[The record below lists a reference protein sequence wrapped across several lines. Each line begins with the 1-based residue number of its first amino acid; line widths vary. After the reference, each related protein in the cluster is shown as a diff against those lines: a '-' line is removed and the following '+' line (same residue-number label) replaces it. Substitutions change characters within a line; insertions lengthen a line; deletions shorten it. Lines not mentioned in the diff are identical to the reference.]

1 MEPIHRL
8 IQDTLDEIRSTKKQT
23 EREKNDLT
31 EYKDEQLQLKEAQ
44 ERERKK
50 LTVKQI
56 EKTNLLKI
64 TNGVE
69 KGYQTV
75 MALKQKEAAKIRSAL
90 FALRDTAEIPFG
102 KALEYANLALSKTGV
117 RPAFLLAIF
126 QQESNLGE
134 NVGRCNRPQDTKKW
148 RDIMPGP
155 DEYKVYLKNG
165 KSCKM
170 QK

>member
-23 EREKNDLT
+23 EKEKEDLT
-31 EYKDEQLQLKEAQ
+31 EYKDEQLQLKEVQ

-50 LTVKQI
+50 LTVKQT
-56 EKTNLLKI
+56 EKTNLLKA

-102 KALEYANLALSKTGV
+102 KALEYANLVLSKTGV
-117 RPAFLLAIF
+117 
-126 QQESNLGE
+126 
-134 NVGRCNRPQDTKKW
+134 K
-148 RDIMPGP
+148 
-155 DEYKVYLKNG
+155 
-165 KSCKM
+165 
-170 QK
+170 